1 MKTAVAILNWNGLSL
16 LTKFLP
22 SVVNNTPNDID
33 IYVVD
38 NGSSDNSVELVKNNY
53 NNIKIIPLEKNY
65 GFAEGYNLAIK
76 KIDADIICLLNNDV
90 EVSANWTHPV
100 LELFKLEKN
109 TAIIQPKLL
118 DYNNKNMFDYA
129 GAAGGFAR

>member
-1 MKTAVAILNWNGLSL
+1 MKTAIAILNWNGLSL

-38 NGSSDNSVELVKNNY
+38 NGSSDDSVEFVKNNY
-53 NNIKIIPLEKNY
+53 NNIKIIPLEKNH

-76 KIDADIICLLNNDV
+76 KIDADISRYMNFLV
-90 EVSANWTHPV
+90 
-100 LELFKLEKN
+100 
-109 TAIIQPKLL
+109 
-118 DYNNKNMFDYA
+118 
-129 GAAGGFAR
+129 